1 VFGRGLAA
9 LMSGTLASC
18 SISTG
23 RPLYENCRMGEC
35 SALFIHERR
44 SLGDGRWRFR
54 TRSVIRSDP
63 GSSLWQGWHGR
74 TRMTLGEWSEADCLR
89 STIDHLLVSAI
100 ARSGVERGKPEL
112 IRSICN
118 TPQP

>member
-1 VFGRGLAA
+1 
-9 LMSGTLASC
+9 
-18 SISTG
+18 
-23 RPLYENCRMGEC
+23 
-35 SALFIHERR
+35 
-44 SLGDGRWRFR
+44 
-54 TRSVIRSDP
+54 
-63 GSSLWQGWHGR
+63 
-74 TRMTLGEWSEADCLR
+74 MTLGEWSEADCLR